1 MESRYEEEHGGVKR
15 SPAVIR
21 WNLASAKGQLGLEK
35 SAKTTTFLHVWEYF
49 NVFGGWMRRDH
60 SAVYAALAAL
70 HMPTGGCP
78 TAATGVHRDRTVVPA
93 DGSLFRRPTPPA
105 GQDAGALP

>member
-1 MESRYEEEHGGVKR
+1 MESRYEEERGGVKR

-35 SAKTTTFLHVWEYF
+35 SAKTTTFLHVWECCPLEFFLVDSQY
-49 NVFGGWMRRDH
+49 
-60 SAVYAALAAL
+60 SYYAALAAL

>member
-21 WNLASAKGQLGLEK
+21 WNLASAKGQLGLEN
-35 SAKTTTFLHVWEYF
+35 TTALVVDF